1 MFGSVDVAVAVQPG
15 AVLEDDVQT
24 EELGPVLE
32 DVQTEAVLEDVQTE
46 AVLEHM
52 QIEVA
57 FEHVEI
63 GRAHV

>member
-32 DVQTEAVLEDVQTE
+32 DVQTEVVLEDVQTE
-46 AVLEHM
+46 AVLEDV
-52 QIEVA
+52 QTEAVVD
-57 FEHVEI
+57 HVQTE
-63 GRAHV
+63 AVL